1 MWFKYHNCIPEYPC
15 EHATATIISNPAQ
28 LPARLYLSYNNQLIH
43 GKSGSTGILNSSSKE
58 RFSLCK
64 MNQTDVAGSL
74 EHVHLVDTH
83 RSALP
88 CLHLLQGQLSFLV
101 ILLFPQSLQ
110 HSFQMMINYIAASI
124 FVFLLQ
130 NEGIKSSGFTSWW
143 LCREMDCM
151 T

>member
-15 EHATATIISNPAQ
+15 EHATIISNPAQ
-28 LPARLYLSYNNQLIH
+28 LPARLYLGYKTHLIN
-43 GKSGSTGILNSSSKE
+43 GKFGSTGIPNSSSKE
-58 RFSLCK
+58 LFSLCK

-74 EHVHLVDTH
+74 EHVHLLGTH
-83 RSALP
+83 RSAPP

-101 ILLFPQSLQ
+101 ILLSPKSLHHSLQ
-110 HSFQMMINYIAASI
+110 KMINYITASI
-124 FVFLLQ
+124 FVLLLH
-130 NEGIKSSGFTSWW
+130 NEGTKARSFASWW